1 MVIPSY
7 GATEAKVPDIVD
19 AIVDLTETGS
29 SLRKNGLR
37 ILETLLTSY
46 TELIASGPAYADPH
60 KRAAMEDIA
69 LLLRGCHPGP
79 RQRPAQAQRRRRQ
92 ARGGHRDAA
101 RAVLAHDHRA
111 GPGRYE
117 RGRDRR
123 PQARR
128 EHADPGPEGGRRAG
142 HPGDPHLQDRGV
154 AVPPWR
160 RQTARVLPVN
170 SDGRVLLLH
179 GWDPHHPEAP
189 FWFTIGGGAEQGES
203 LRDAAT
209 RELREETGIVIDSA
223 ALGEPIA
230 HNTVEFSWN
239 GYDIVQGQTF
249 YAVRVESADVTLD
262 GLDDWERATTDKY
275 GWLSAED
282 LGGDERPADPAI
294 PDLMRAAAASVLDRR
309 P

>member
-1 MVIPSY
+1 
-7 GATEAKVPDIVD
+7 
-19 AIVDLTETGS
+19 
-29 SLRKNGLR
+29 
-37 ILETLLTSY
+37 
-46 TELIASGPAYADPH
+46 
-60 KRAAMEDIA
+60 
-69 LLLRGCHPGP
+69 
-79 RQRPAQAQRRRRQ
+79 
-92 ARGGHRDAA
+92 
-101 RAVLAHDHRA
+101 
-111 GPGRYE
+111 
-117 RGRDRR
+117 
-123 PQARR
+123 
-128 EHADPGPEGGRRAG
+128 
-142 HPGDPHLQDRGV
+142 
-154 AVPPWR
+154 VPPWR

-170 SDGRVLLLH
+170 PEGRVLLLH
-179 GWDPHHPEAP
+179 GWDPHHPDAP

-282 LGGDERPADPAI
+282 LGGEERPADPAI
-294 PDLMRAAAASVLDRR
+294 PDLMRAAAASIRDRR
-309 P
+309 S

>member
-1 MVIPSY
+1 M
-7 GATEAKVPDIVD
+7 
-19 AIVDLTETGS
+19 
-29 SLRKNGLR
+29 
-37 ILETLLTSY
+37 
-46 TELIASGPAYADPH
+46 
-60 KRAAMEDIA
+60 
-69 LLLRGCHPGP
+69 
-79 RQRPAQAQRRRRQ
+79 
-92 ARGGHRDAA
+92 
-101 RAVLAHDHRA
+101 
-111 GPGRYE
+111 
-117 RGRDRR
+117 
-123 PQARR
+123 
-128 EHADPGPEGGRRAG
+128 
-142 HPGDPHLQDRGV
+142 
-154 AVPPWR
+154 PPWR

-170 SDGRVLLLH
+170 PEGRVLLLH
-179 GWDPHHPEAP
+179 GWDPHHPDAP

-282 LGGDERPADPAI
+282 LGGEERPADPAI
-294 PDLMRAAAASVLDRR
+294 PDLMRAAAASIRDRR
-309 P
+309 S

>member
-1 MVIPSY
+1 M
-7 GATEAKVPDIVD
+7 
-19 AIVDLTETGS
+19 
-29 SLRKNGLR
+29 
-37 ILETLLTSY
+37 
-46 TELIASGPAYADPH
+46 
-60 KRAAMEDIA
+60 
-69 LLLRGCHPGP
+69 
-79 RQRPAQAQRRRRQ
+79 
-92 ARGGHRDAA
+92 
-101 RAVLAHDHRA
+101 
-111 GPGRYE
+111 
-117 RGRDRR
+117 
-123 PQARR
+123 
-128 EHADPGPEGGRRAG
+128 
-142 HPGDPHLQDRGV
+142 
-154 AVPPWR
+154 PPWR

-179 GWDPHHPEAP
+179 GWDPYHPEAP

>member
-1 MVIPSY
+1 
-7 GATEAKVPDIVD
+7 
-19 AIVDLTETGS
+19 
-29 SLRKNGLR
+29 
-37 ILETLLTSY
+37 
-46 TELIASGPAYADPH
+46 
-60 KRAAMEDIA
+60 
-69 LLLRGCHPGP
+69 
-79 RQRPAQAQRRRRQ
+79 
-92 ARGGHRDAA
+92 
-101 RAVLAHDHRA
+101 
-111 GPGRYE
+111 
-117 RGRDRR
+117 
-123 PQARR
+123 
-128 EHADPGPEGGRRAG
+128 
-142 HPGDPHLQDRGV
+142 
-154 AVPPWR
+154 VPPWR

-294 PDLMRAAAASVLDRR
+294 PDLMRAAAASVRDRR

>member
-1 MVIPSY
+1 M
-7 GATEAKVPDIVD
+7 
-19 AIVDLTETGS
+19 
-29 SLRKNGLR
+29 
-37 ILETLLTSY
+37 
-46 TELIASGPAYADPH
+46 
-60 KRAAMEDIA
+60 
-69 LLLRGCHPGP
+69 
-79 RQRPAQAQRRRRQ
+79 
-92 ARGGHRDAA
+92 
-101 RAVLAHDHRA
+101 
-111 GPGRYE
+111 
-117 RGRDRR
+117 
-123 PQARR
+123 
-128 EHADPGPEGGRRAG
+128 
-142 HPGDPHLQDRGV
+142 
-154 AVPPWR
+154 PPWR

-179 GWDPHHPEAP
+179 GWDPHHPDAP

-282 LGGDERPADPAI
+282 LGGAKRPADPAI
-294 PDLMRAAAASVLDRR
+294 PDLMRAAAASVRDRR

>member
-1 MVIPSY
+1 
-7 GATEAKVPDIVD
+7 
-19 AIVDLTETGS
+19 
-29 SLRKNGLR
+29 
-37 ILETLLTSY
+37 
-46 TELIASGPAYADPH
+46 
-60 KRAAMEDIA
+60 
-69 LLLRGCHPGP
+69 
-79 RQRPAQAQRRRRQ
+79 
-92 ARGGHRDAA
+92 
-101 RAVLAHDHRA
+101 
-111 GPGRYE
+111 
-117 RGRDRR
+117 
-123 PQARR
+123 
-128 EHADPGPEGGRRAG
+128 
-142 HPGDPHLQDRGV
+142 
-154 AVPPWR
+154 VPPWR

-209 RELREETGIVIDSA
+209 RELREETGIVIGSA

-239 GYDIVQGQTF
+239 GYDIIQGQTF

>member
-1 MVIPSY
+1 M
-7 GATEAKVPDIVD
+7 
-19 AIVDLTETGS
+19 
-29 SLRKNGLR
+29 
-37 ILETLLTSY
+37 
-46 TELIASGPAYADPH
+46 
-60 KRAAMEDIA
+60 
-69 LLLRGCHPGP
+69 
-79 RQRPAQAQRRRRQ
+79 
-92 ARGGHRDAA
+92 
-101 RAVLAHDHRA
+101 
-111 GPGRYE
+111 
-117 RGRDRR
+117 
-123 PQARR
+123 
-128 EHADPGPEGGRRAG
+128 
-142 HPGDPHLQDRGV
+142 
-154 AVPPWR
+154 PPWR

-170 SDGRVLLLH
+170 PEGRVLLLH

>member
-1 MVIPSY
+1 M
-7 GATEAKVPDIVD
+7 
-19 AIVDLTETGS
+19 
-29 SLRKNGLR
+29 
-37 ILETLLTSY
+37 
-46 TELIASGPAYADPH
+46 
-60 KRAAMEDIA
+60 
-69 LLLRGCHPGP
+69 
-79 RQRPAQAQRRRRQ
+79 
-92 ARGGHRDAA
+92 
-101 RAVLAHDHRA
+101 
-111 GPGRYE
+111 
-117 RGRDRR
+117 
-123 PQARR
+123 
-128 EHADPGPEGGRRAG
+128 
-142 HPGDPHLQDRGV
+142 
-154 AVPPWR
+154 PPWR

-179 GWDPHHPEAP
+179 GWDPHHPDAP

-209 RELREETGIVIDSA
+209 RELREETGIVIDSE

-294 PDLMRAAAASVLDRR
+294 PDLMRAAAASVRDPR